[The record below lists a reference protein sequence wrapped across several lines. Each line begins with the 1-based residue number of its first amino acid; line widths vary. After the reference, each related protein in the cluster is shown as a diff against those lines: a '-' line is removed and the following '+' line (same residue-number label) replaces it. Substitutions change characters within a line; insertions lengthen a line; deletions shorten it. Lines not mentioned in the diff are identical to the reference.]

1 MTERAR
7 NVSASL
13 LVMAG
18 SAYWVVEASRF
29 RPLSR
34 IFPQVLGGAVFLL
47 ALTLGILTLI
57 GKGPTIKL
65 SSGDAGARHLR
76 AGTLIGAMLVWTA
89 LIPLVGLLVASILG
103 VVGIG
108 VLTFRAQVG
117 TIRAILIAVISVVV
131 FYILFAVV
139 LNVPFPG
146 GILF

>member
-18 SAYWVVEASRF
+18 SAYWFVEASSF

-34 IFPQVLGGAVFLL
+34 IFPRVLGGVVFLL
-47 ALTLGILTLI
+47 ALTLGVLTLI
-57 GKGPTIKL
+57 GRGPSIKL
-65 SSGDAGARHLR
+65 ASGDAGARHLR
-76 AGTLIGAMLVWTA
+76 AGTLIGAMLVWTV
-89 LIPLVGLLVASILG
+89 LIPLIGLLVASILG

-108 VLTFRAQVG
+108 VLTFRAHVG
-117 TIRAILIAVISVVV
+117 TIRAIVIAVVSVVV
-131 FYILFAVV
+131 FYLLFAVV
-139 LNVPFPG
+139 LHVPFPG